1 MASSKKSLYEILGLD
16 RDANA
21 IDVGLAYERRRG
33 ELAAAIPPD
42 ASATALVQQAY
53 EVLSNP
59 KRRAAYDASLITAE
73 EKAAAAEQ
81 ATDFVLET
89 EPEPAP
95 RRMVWAGIA
104 AGVVVTVAAIYFTFR
119 GERFPAP
126 ATPAAVEAPK
136 PVVQAPPPPPK
147 PLPPGTILTGATS
160 SVGQVLSYDMGGQ
173 AKPLGLAVAVDRGV
187 YLTTCHGISAGS
199 ALVVRVGA
207 ESHSG
212 SLALADEQLD
222 LCKIA
227 VPDLRG
233 AGLPVAGDE
242 LKSGD
247 RIYAM
252 GANARG
258 EMALTEG
265 TVKQLRPAAM
275 GSVIE
280 VSMPIAPTASGGP
293 IFDSFGRLVGIAT
306 TPHAFGAGLNIALP
320 ASWSAQ
326 MRSRSNPPPR

>member
-21 IDVGLAYERRRG
+21 IDIGLAYERRRDQ
-33 ELAAAIPPD
+33 LAAAVPPD
-42 ASATALVQQAY
+42 ASETALVQQAY

-59 KRRAAYDASLITAE
+59 KRREAYDASLLTAE
-73 EKAAAAEQ
+73 EKAAAAGQ
-81 ATDFVLET
+81 ATDLVLEP
-89 EPEPAP
+89 EAEPAP
-95 RRMVWAGIA
+95 RKIVWAGVV
-104 AGVVVTVAAIYFTFR
+104 AGLVVTVAAIYFTFR
-119 GERFPAP
+119 SERAPAP
-126 ATPAAVEAPK
+126 AKEAPVEAPK
-136 PVVQAPPPPPK
+136 PVVEAPPPK
-147 PLPPGTILTGATS
+147 ALPPAAILTAATS

-173 AKPLGLAVAVDRGV
+173 AKPLGLAVAIDRGV
-187 YLTTCHGISAGS
+187 FLSTCHGISAGS
-199 ALVVRVGA
+199 ALVVRIGL

-233 AGLPVAGDE
+233 AGLPIAGDE
-242 LKSGD
+242 LKGGD

-252 GANARG
+252 GANAKG

-265 TVKQLRPAAM
+265 TVKQIRPAPM
-275 GSVIE
+275 GNVIE

-320 ASWSAQ
+320 AAWSAQ